1 MCENIY
7 KTSHFLAL
15 SFLLKAEYDLLSNF
29 NVLYLKVLMRLPVL
43 NCCTAYL
50 VYLENLITFL
60 AKS

>member
-1 MCENIY
+1 MCEIIY

-15 SFLLKAEYDLLSNF
+15 SFLPKAEYDLLNNF
-29 NVLYLKVLMRLPVL
+29 NVLYLKVVLRLLML
-43 NCCTAYL
+43 NFCTAYL